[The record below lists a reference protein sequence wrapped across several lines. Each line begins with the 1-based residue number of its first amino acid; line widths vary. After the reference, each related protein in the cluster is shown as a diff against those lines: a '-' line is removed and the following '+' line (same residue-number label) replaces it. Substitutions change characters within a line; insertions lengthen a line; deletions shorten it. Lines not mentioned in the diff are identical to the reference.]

1 MPVRMGLHVTT
12 HVHKNT
18 SSWRQGAAMMESDLL
33 SQTRLLVRRNRL
45 PANIGLGK
53 EWVIILARSSR
64 VPDAPA
70 GLYETTLSDLKAL
83 FPEDV
88 QDYLRSPRRRSN
100 RYLLVRTGSLAMT
113 YWLTLPVRYRSIAVF
128 VEPR

>member
-1 MPVRMGLHVTT
+1 
-12 HVHKNT
+12 
-18 SSWRQGAAMMESDLL
+18 MESDLL

>member
-1 MPVRMGLHVTT
+1 
-12 HVHKNT
+12 
-18 SSWRQGAAMMESDLL
+18 MMESDLL

-53 EWVIILARSSR
+53 EWVIILARSSW

-70 GLYETTLSDLKAL
+70 GLYETTLSDLTAL

-113 YWLTLPVRYRSIAVF
+113 YWLTLPTRYRSLAVF